1 MTEGG
6 KSSQF
11 LFSNYSLLITY
22 YAINRQVNCQKGEN
36 KMLEAILSKY
46 LLNALLLSLVSIG
59 YSFLKNR
66 LGEDRAGTIKEAILS
81 AMLWAEEELGI
92 GNGNQKW
99 EIAWKKLIEILADQN
114 ISLRKSEEKTV
125 KTMMEANVGKINQQT
140 YDVLLKRKLIKDKTI
155 VQQSLPTK

>member
-1 MTEGG
+1 MFE
-6 KSSQF
+6 
-11 LFSNYSLLITY
+11 LFI
-22 YAINRQVNCQKGEN
+22 
-36 KMLEAILSKY
+36 SKY

-99 EIAWKKLIEILADQN
+99 EIAWKKLIEILADKN
-114 ISLRKSEEKTV
+114 ISLRKSEEKAV
-125 KTMMEANVGKINQQT
+125 KTLMEANVGKINQQT
-140 YDVLLKRKLIKDKTI
+140 YDVLLKKKLIKDKI
-155 VQQSLPTK
+155 INQLPD